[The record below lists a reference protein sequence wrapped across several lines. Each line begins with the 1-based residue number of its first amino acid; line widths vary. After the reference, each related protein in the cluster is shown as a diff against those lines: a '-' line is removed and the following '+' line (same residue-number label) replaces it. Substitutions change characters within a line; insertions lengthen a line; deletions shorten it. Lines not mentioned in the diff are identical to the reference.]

1 MASSASAQIKTFA
14 GEIERIARDNPLGAA
29 AGALLIG
36 VVIGMMG

>member
-1 MASSASAQIKTFA
+1 MASPASAQIKTFS
-14 GEIERIARDNPLGAA
+14 GEIERIARNNPLGVG